1 MSPQQTSHFGILL
14 VTIQFLILGY
24 FVFFHPIQQPF
35 GPQDM
40 IAWTLVTA
48 GIAIGTWALLSM
60 RRGSK
65 LRILPEPDANATLII
80 DGPYAFIRHPLYTA
94 LILLTFGL
102 FLNYPVMSHF
112 VAWSILF
119 VTLNIKL
126 IHEEKLL
133 LQIFPNYTKYQAV
146 THKLFP
152 FVY

>member
-65 LRILPEPDANATLII
+65 LRILPEPDANATFII

-112 VAWSILF
+112 VAWSLLF

>member
-80 DGPYAFIRHPLYTA
+80 DGPSAFIRHPSDRRASLERRTGM
-94 LILLTFGL
+94 L
-102 FLNYPVMSHF
+102 
-112 VAWSILF
+112 
-119 VTLNIKL
+119 
-126 IHEEKLL
+126 
-133 LQIFPNYTKYQAV
+133 
-146 THKLFP
+146 
-152 FVY
+152 